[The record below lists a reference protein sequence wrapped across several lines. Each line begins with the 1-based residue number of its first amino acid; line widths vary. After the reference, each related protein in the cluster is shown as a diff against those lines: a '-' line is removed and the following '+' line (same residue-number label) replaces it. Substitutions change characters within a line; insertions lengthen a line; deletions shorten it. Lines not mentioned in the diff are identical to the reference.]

1 MDEQLNDEYKELKLF
16 NRTEAAE
23 VMSIG
28 RDALGLLINEG
39 KIGIIQIGERWM
51 IAYKE
56 IARYIEE
63 NTIRADSKGSEKI
76 DLEAFRN
83 STIIKPAIDSA
94 QLLTKIMEKENVK
107 YIS

>member
-16 NRTEAAE
+16 NRTEAAK

-39 KIGIIQIGERWM
+39 KIGIIQLGERRM
-51 IAYKE
+51 ISYRE

-63 NTIRADSKGSEKI
+63 NTIRADCKDSEKI

-83 STIIKPAIDSA
+83 STNTKPTIDSA